1 MTIFSV
7 RLIVGAS
14 IACALSAGSALAQS
28 GPARPGDR
36 VAIRI
41 FRDSTTLVTVDIDP
55 MGNAVL
61 PLAGDVHL
69 AGIPAPAI
77 QDSVRSALKAYVKPS
92 MVQASLERRIAVGGE
107 VFKPGIYYLDW
118 SYAVRDA
125 IAEAGGA
132 TVAGRSRN
140 VLLERGGV
148 WTQLKDWRS
157 GSAGLASLES
167 GDRLFVERV
176 SWLERNV
183 LQLVTALGVVASVV
197 VSAAR

>member
-1 MTIFSV
+1 MTIFSL
-7 RLIVGAS
+7 RRIVAAVIAS
-14 IACALSAGSALAQS
+14 ALTAGCALAQS
-28 GPARPGDR
+28 SPARPGDR
-36 VAIRI
+36 VVIRI
-41 FRDSTTLVTVDIDP
+41 FRDSATLVTVDIDP

-107 VFKPGIYYLDW
+107 VFKPGVYYLDW

-167 GDRLFVERV
+167 GDRLYVERV
-176 SWLERNV
+176 SWLERNA
-183 LQLVTALGVVASVV
+183 LQLITAMGVVASVI
-197 VSAAR
+197 VSATR